1 MKIVGYIVLVVAIL
15 ILIALLY
22 YLIVG
27 MIIFKKSLGRKTLK
41 KRVKKNDL
49 TQNLEKYNIDLCWWD
64 NLPFKKVEIKSY
76 DNLKLVAH
84 FLNQQS
90 DRSVIIVHGY
100 SANYKEMQQY
110 AKFFYQRGFNLLC
123 VELRAHGESEGECVG
138 MGYLDRKDIL
148 NWIEFL
154 NNEITSNILLMGL
167 SMGASAVCA
176 TTGENLQK
184 NVKAVISDSAFD
196 SAERQIKHV
205 LKKFVFLKNLLYKH
219 LKSYAKRGYN
229 FNLQEADFVKCV
241 KKTKIPILYFHGKA
255 DNYVPFTCSQNLYN
269 ATPENLRELVLVDDA
284 DHGMCYPV
292 LKVMYERKINNFLKK
307 YHIFE

>member
-1 MKIVGYIVLVVAIL
+1 MRIVGIIVLSIAIL
-15 ILIALLY
+15 ILLALIY

-27 MIIFKKSLGRKTLK
+27 KIIFKISLGRKTLK

-64 NLPFKKVEIKSY
+64 NLPFKKVEIKSF
-76 DNLKLVAH
+76 DNLTLVAH
-84 FLNQQS
+84 LLNQQS

-110 AKFFYQRGFNLLC
+110 AEFFYQRDFNLLC

-138 MGYLDRKDIL
+138 MGYLDRKDLL

-154 NNEITSNILLMGL
+154 NGEISSDILLMGL

-176 TTGENLQK
+176 TAGENLPP

-196 SAERQIKHV
+196 SAEKQIKHV
-205 LKKFVFLKNLLYKH
+205 LKRFGFLLLYKH

-255 DNYVPFTCSQNLYN
+255 DNYVPFTCAQNLYN
-269 ATPENLRELVLVDDA
+269 ATPENLRELVLVEEA

-292 LKVMYERKINNFLKK
+292 LKVMYERKINNFFKK